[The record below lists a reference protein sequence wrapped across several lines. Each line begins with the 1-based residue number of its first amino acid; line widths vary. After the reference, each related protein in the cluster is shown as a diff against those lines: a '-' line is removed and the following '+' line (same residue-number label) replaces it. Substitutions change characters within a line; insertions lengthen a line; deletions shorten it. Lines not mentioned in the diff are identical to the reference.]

1 MTVRTSCSV
10 AANRSWPTN
19 VERRSAD
26 SIDTRPT
33 HARPATSTASDTATA
48 ATPGQTG
55 PTGHIPIR
63 PHGTVGDVGTTPTTS
78 AAAVA
83 TSTMPSPVP
92 SHEGSRHDAAS
103 RATPKPMHVVVTV
116 KAAALATHAPV
127 EPESRCAAR
136 KPTCEASDGRDE
148 HEEPELA
155 QHAGP
160 SRARRRSTGAS
171 STWRTSA
178 CSRTSGPPRHPDRS
192 ATATTAAVASPS
204 QAAPS
209 VATVAI
215 WSPVIAPSPTIPA
228 TP

>member
-136 KPTCEASDGRDE
+136 KPPARPPTAATNTRNRSWRS
-148 HEEPELA
+148 
-155 QHAGP
+155 AGP

-215 WSPVIAPSPTIPA
+215 
-228 TP
+228 